1 MSKES
6 RQPEVLTQTE
16 CQALAEMPNPRY
28 PTGLRDQCMIRLML
42 NTGLKVSECLQLRV
56 SDIDWSSGQLNV
68 RGRGKK
74 ARTLWINDKMLSL
87 LGQWLERRPVDC
99 PLLFTT
105 LAGNPISQQ
114 AFRAMIKRR
123 GRKAGI
129 AKDVH
134 PHMLRHS
141 FAMQMYR
148 RTQDLRGVQKVLGHA
163 SMAST
168 LIYTPSADEDI
179 ELTMKDLNLG

>member
-1 MSKES
+1 MSKER
-6 RQPEVLTQTE
+6 RQPEVLTPTE
-16 CQALAEMPNPRY
+16 CQTLAGTPNPRY
-28 PTGLRDQCMIRLML
+28 RTGLRDQCMIRLML

-68 RGRGKK
+68 KGRGEK
-74 ARTLWINDKMLSL
+74 ARTLWINDEVLSL

-105 LAGNPISQQ
+105 LAGKPVSDR

-123 GRKAGI
+123 ARKAGI

-141 FAMQMYR
+141 FATQMYH
-148 RTQDLRGVQKVLGHA
+148 RTQDLRGVQKMLGHA
-163 SMAST
+163 SFAST
-168 LIYTPSADEDI
+168 LIYTPSAGENV
-179 ELTMKDLNLG
+179 ERTMKDLNLG